1 MNKSVEGNGKI
12 LVVSD
17 LHVGSKVS
25 IMPDEV
31 NLGEAERKNTIRS
44 NPLQKFIY
52 KQWEHM
58 VDSVGKVDACIVLG
72 DSVEGSNRKSKG
84 SGLWTPDISD
94 QVSVA
99 SSLLSMVKTTKYVG
113 VQGSFYHVEDNTSS
127 DKAVIDALGGTFGDE
142 LVVNSGKTR
151 IHCSHAVGVSSSA
164 TAYRPT
170 PIAREMMLAT
180 INKEEYGKYDLILR
194 GHAHYYV
201 EVRFGSSK
209 GVICPCWKGRDEYV
223 ARKTLAF
230 LPHLGYL
237 LIKGNEVYP
246 YVFTLKQGMNVPE
259 VHI

>member
-1 MNKSVEGNGKI
+1 LKEFQKGDKI
-12 LVVSD
+12 LVVGD
-17 LHVGSKVS
+17 LHVGSNVS

-31 NLGEAERKNTIRS
+31 CIGEGERSNKIKS
-44 NPLQKFIY
+44 NPLQKFIFA
-52 KQWEHM
+52 QWRHM
-58 VDSVGKVDACIVLG
+58 VGTIGKVDACIVLG

-84 SGLWTPDISD
+84 SGLWTSD
-94 QVSVA
+94 MSTQIRVA
-99 SSLLSMVKTTKYVG
+99 SDLLKMVKTNTYIG
-113 VQGSFYHVEDNTSS
+113 VQGSYYHVEDNVSS
-127 DKAVIDALGGTFGDE
+127 DKAVIDALGGNFGDE
-142 LVVNSGKTR
+142 LVVVNGKTR

-209 GVICPCWKGRDEYV
+209 GIICPCWKGRDEYV

-230 LPHLGYL
+230 LPHLGYIL
-237 LIKGNEVYP
+237 LQGKDVYP
-246 YVFTLKQGMNVPE
+246 YVFTLDQKFSVPE

>member
-1 MNKSVEGNGKI
+1 LTLSTEGKV
-12 LVVSD
+12 LVVGD
-17 LHVGSKVS
+17 LHVGSTVS
-25 IMPDEV
+25 IMPNEV
-31 NLGEAERKNTIRS
+31 SVGEGQRKNIVRS
-44 NPLQKFIY
+44 NALQKFIY
-52 KQWEHM
+52 SQWERM
-58 VDSVGKVDACIVLG
+58 VQTVGKVDACIVLG

-84 SGLWTPDISD
+84 SGLWTSDINE
-94 QVSVA
+94 QIRVA
-99 SSLLSMVKTTKYVG
+99 ADLLSMVKTSKYIG
-113 VQGSFYHVEDNTSS
+113 VQGSMYHVEDNVSS
-127 DKAVIDALGGTFGDE
+127 DKAVIDSLGGTFGDE
-142 LVVNSGKTR
+142 LCVVSGKYR
-151 IHCSHAVGVSSSA
+151 LHISHAVGVSSSA

-180 INKEEYGKYDLILR
+180 INREEYGKYDLILR

-246 YVFTLKQGMNVPE
+246 YVFTLNQKMNVPE
-259 VHI
+259 VTV